1 MICKFCG
8 AELPEKAAFC
18 PVCAK
23 NLTEKT
29 NISVPKPRKKKTRI
43 LCFAAVLVLAVVFM
57 AVRLTQNQTEAPGRL
72 LDDRQKTK
80 EGMGMV
86 TLDDA
91 DGHYEVM
98 LSSNG
103 AGLPNKSQEITVYS
117 SRETAEMAC
126 QLIVRKDGALANA
139 EFLEKLESLSV
150 EITDTVGTP
159 MTVTAPAASD
169 AYPDAAV
176 VSVVTAESSGQS
188 AVLVFRGV
196 MKNKTTFT
204 IRQKLTVNS
213 VPVLRYFAEEHAMH
227 TDAELDALLKE
238 IGETTPENAMVL
250 LFLPAVTYE
259 QPHTFADRSYQVLG
273 NVDGDKATTFLAPV
287 TFSTQTAART
297 DIQNA
302 VLLGSGSGTA
312 VTTNNSTTLYFCTVS
327 GWEVGAET
335 TGSGSI
341 NLQDS
346 TFLDNGVAV
355 RWNSENLYLFSGEN
369 ARNHFAENDI
379 ALDLQRIPAMTDLI
393 FSGCTFSGNGEDIR
407 NPIGY
412 PVNMS
417 GPVAE

>member
-1 MICKFCG
+1 
-8 AELPEKAAFC
+8 
-18 PVCAK
+18 
-23 NLTEKT
+23 
-29 NISVPKPRKKKTRI
+29 
-43 LCFAAVLVLAVVFM
+43 
-57 AVRLTQNQTEAPGRL
+57 
-72 LDDRQKTK
+72 
-80 EGMGMV
+80 
-86 TLDDA
+86 
-91 DGHYEVM
+91 
-98 LSSNG
+98 
-103 AGLPNKSQEITVYS
+103 
-117 SRETAEMAC
+117 
-126 QLIVRKDGALANA
+126 
-139 EFLEKLESLSV
+139 
-150 EITDTVGTP
+150 
-159 MTVTAPAASD
+159 
-169 AYPDAAV
+169 
-176 VSVVTAESSGQS
+176 
-188 AVLVFRGV
+188 
-196 MKNKTTFT
+196 
-204 IRQKLTVNS
+204 
-213 VPVLRYFAEEHAMH
+213 
-227 TDAELDALLKE
+227 
-238 IGETTPENAMVL
+238 MVL

-412 PVNMS
+412 PVNLS